1 VPFPS
6 SQMRREPSWATA
18 TPTGRAQTE
27 ESFASPAAFPEMRSS
42 RATRAA
48 NGATFSMANG
58 AASGRD
64 DHAQHLVDRLVAVR
78 KEHEAELTD
87 DDVERPMAPRPR
99 KGLAPPAD

>member
-48 NGATFSMANG
+48 NGATFSMASQT
-58 AASGRD
+58 AT
-64 DHAQHLVDRLVAVR
+64 AQRLAGTITRSISWIALSRSV
-78 KEHEAELTD
+78 KNM
-87 DDVERPMAPRPR
+87 RPN
-99 KGLAPPAD
+99 